1 MPGAV
6 VDRIEF
12 QRGGQEHPLDDV
24 IVHGKTP
31 EGEDRCLE
39 IQVKR
44 SMAFTENDANF
55 ASIVDAIV
63 RARKIEPNRRF
74 AVAIER
80 TTGAIDNGVQE
91 ALELAQQTIA
101 AASFLKLLETPG
113 RSNKDMRAFV
123 AAFRVHLETSGET
136 RDDVLYE
143 ILRSFSVLAFDYAR
157 PNSIAEQHDRFRA
170 RQLTS
175 ADGGP
180 DPYDGLF
187 GLIVRADAMGGELN
201 RSELIRK
208 LNAVNISIG
217 SAPTLAAAR
226 RHIEELSR
234 HALDD
239 IGLTVNECRLAREKP
254 RRELEVMLQA
264 AETQD
269 GVVEISGPSGVG
281 KSGLLRT
288 VVESRGAVSRILVL
302 APDRTL
308 PGGWPT
314 MRSQFGIQATA
325 DEFLSDLACDG
336 GGYLCIDGLDRFRDS
351 AQRKTVLDLLR
362 AGLRCRGLKVLF
374 TARPGWEEE
383 AATWIGEETF
393 GQLSGRR
400 RLTLDGLDD
409 DEAEA
414 LAAASPQLANL
425 LRPDHPAKPLA
436 RNLLKL
442 RLLIRTRLDTSEAIS
457 EAELANDWLASGGGT
472 NERKSG
478 EIRACKRV
486 LYSVGQGLIEGAGLI
501 DVAGH
506 DAQAVA
512 ELIAEG
518 VLVEIRSDRVRFRH
532 DLFTDWATACVLS
545 DDPDVMDGLPFA
557 APPPFWMARG
567 FELACRM
574 LAESS
579 SDEAWPELLA
589 RLEGEGVA
597 PGWAGL
603 VLLALIR
610 SEHAESL
617 LDRYDAHLLADKGER
632 AAQLVR
638 RFIASHTQSAAPL
651 LSEALPEGIQIPEG
665 MTLPKGPEWM
675 RLILWC
681 LQHFDRLKPIAL
693 SAIVDLFQN
702 WLILAAFGEKTAT
715 PVLLG
720 RLADILVADIE
731 QKDCPLPRYGEPLPE
746 IRYAVTGDALETCRL
761 QLALWAP
768 MSPEA
773 AIRYLKAIKDS
784 KRPEAA
790 MSQILEFSGRL
801 ASAAPAEFAGA
812 FLRATEDDEDEDDYD
827 MRARG
832 RRSYAMSRVD
842 SPFVLGR
849 CGMGVFTE
857 LLQAAPTTGTSFIR
871 ELTKRACAPE
881 DGDPHFTVEFMGETR
896 RIAASFSYGW
906 SRGRTPS
913 AMLAKAFQALEHWS
927 HRRLDEGEALE
938 SVIADVLGEGPI
950 FGALWL
956 VVVDLVLSHSSLNGN
971 ILRDLL
977 ASPETLAL
985 DAERANIDRVD
996 SMGGGLVG
1004 SIWASSAASD
1014 RSVEEE
1020 LANRASRT
1028 LALHDV
1034 IPQLVFRGSEQELT
1048 VLQERLDVAVR
1059 RLGPWTQNAVEWGS
1073 PEFMASHALRLSS
1086 RCNYKQ
1092 VKEKDA
1098 SGEQRGGWAYD
1109 WPPEQ
1114 KRWLEEGAAT
1124 ASAEQSAFTRSLAV
1138 RMAMDDE
1145 TKPVSAS
1152 VADAE
1157 AILDETANATPAEN
1171 EDTLHDPNDPW
1182 LARIAAA
1189 AFVARLGT
1197 PEDLARYRSKLT
1209 SIFDE
1214 ALQSKGQERTW
1225 PRDDVMYDERS
1236 LAIAGLL
1243 YLAVASGD
1251 EADTDRLLRSAVEFP
1266 MNAAPVFLRHRTAAG
1281 RIDKKAL
1288 ISICRLAILGCWI
1301 PRRAN
1306 YDEDEASYD
1315 KRCTDL
1321 KLRLSSAIEA
1331 ERLWR
1336 EGGAE
1341 PDWPTPPSRRPR
1353 RTRRTLT
1360 IGGKSSAKKPA
1371 PREPQRPDY
1380 YFDEKTGTA
1389 WLRTLERLGPNTGT
1403 MSQALMRANRNWL
1416 IETNGPGEDGEDDS
1430 DIERVWTRGL
1440 MDYAAAHARDWQDD
1454 TRQALVFDII
1464 TAFSDEAFID
1474 AAAAFIVQ
1482 SDLRLIEGDVED
1494 RAYLL
1499 SVRETLWP
1507 RLKKTRHWRSH
1518 LWSTSDGM
1526 EIHIK
1531 ELISAFFMRASY
1543 GFGEGQ
1549 AYTKGLADSEL
1560 VPFIPLLL
1568 EITGEAPSC
1577 PTIAYMYLHILECLE
1592 PSTAEAP
1599 LVNAADRWAKA
1610 ANNRFWN
1617 ELGIGRRVLSI
1628 GQKAE
1633 RLSDVAA
1640 WNAVCHALMTA
1651 GVKVDA
1657 EFLRRANG

>member
-1 MPGAV
+1 
-6 VDRIEF
+6 
-12 QRGGQEHPLDDV
+12 
-24 IVHGKTP
+24 
-31 EGEDRCLE
+31 
-39 IQVKR
+39 
-44 SMAFTENDANF
+44 MAFTENDANF
-55 ASIVDAIV
+55 ASIVDAVV

-91 ALELAQQTIA
+91 ALELAQQTIGT
-101 AASFLKLLETPG
+101 ASFLKLLETPG

-136 RDDVLYE
+136 GDDVLYD
-143 ILRSFSVLAFDYAR
+143 ILRSFSVLTFDYAR

-175 ADGGP
+175 ANGGP

-187 GLIVRADAMGGELN
+187 GLVLRADATGGELD
-201 RSELIRK
+201 RSELVRK
-208 LNAVNISIG
+208 LSTVGIEIG
-217 SAPTLAAAR
+217 EAPTLAVAR

-254 RRELEVMLQA
+254 RRELEAILQA
-264 AETQD
+264 AETHD

-288 VVESRGAVSRILVL
+288 VIEGRGAVSRILVL

-308 PGGWPT
+308 PGGWPA
-314 MRSQFGIQATA
+314 MRSQFDIQATA

-336 GGYLCIDGLDRFRDS
+336 GGCLCIDGLDRFRDG

-362 AGLRCRGLKVLF
+362 AGLRCQGLTVLF

-393 GQLSGRR
+393 GQLSSRG

-442 RLLIRTRLDTSEAIS
+442 RLLVRTRLDTNEVIS

-472 NERKSG
+472 SERTSG
-478 EIRACKRV
+478 ETRARKRV
-486 LYSVGQGLIEGAGLI
+486 IYAVGQGLIEGAGLV
-501 DVAGH
+501 DVTGQ

-512 ELIAEG
+512 GLIAEG

-532 DLFTDWATACVLS
+532 DLFTDWVIACVLS
-545 DDPDVMDGLPFA
+545 DDPDVINNLPLN
-557 APPPFWMARG
+557 APPPFWLARG

-589 RLEGEGVA
+589 RLEREGVA

-603 VLLALIR
+603 ALLALVR
-610 SEHAESL
+610 SEHAGTL
-617 LDRYDAHLLADKGER
+617 LDRYDAFLLADKSGR
-632 AAQLVR
+632 ASQLVR
-638 RFIASHTQSAAPL
+638 RFIALHTQSAAPL
-651 LSEALPEGIQIPEG
+651 LSEALPDGVQMPEG

-681 LQHFDRLKPIAL
+681 LQRFDRLKPDAL
-693 SAIVDLFQN
+693 SAVVDLFQN
-702 WLILAAFGEKTAT
+702 WLVLAAFGEKTVT
-715 PVLLG
+715 PILLD
-720 RLADILVADIE
+720 RLADILVAEIE
-731 QKDCPLPRYGEPLPE
+731 QKNRPLPRYGEPLPE
-746 IRYAVTGDALETCRL
+746 ISYAVTGDALETSRL

-768 MSPEA
+768 MSPKA
-773 AIRYLKAIKDS
+773 AARYLNAIKNS

-790 MSQILEFSGRL
+790 MSQILEFPGRL
-801 ASAAPAEFAGA
+801 SSAAPAEFAAA
-812 FLRATEDDEDEDDYD
+812 FLRATEDDEDEDNYD
-827 MRARG
+827 IRARG

-849 CGMGVFTE
+849 CGIGVFTE
-857 LLQAAPTTGTSFIR
+857 ILKAEPATGTSFIR
-871 ELTKRACAPE
+871 ELTTRACDFDEGAPQ
-881 DGDPHFTVEFMGETR
+881 FSVELMGETR

-913 AMLAKAFQALEHWS
+913 AMLSKAFLALEHWA
-927 HRRLDEGEALE
+927 HRRLDEGDALE
-938 SVIADVLGEGPI
+938 AVIADVVGEGPI
-950 FGALWL
+950 LGALWL
-956 VVVDLVLSHSSLNGN
+956 VVVDLVLSHSSLNGS

-985 DAERANIDRVD
+985 DAERANIDRVG

-1004 SIWASSAASD
+1004 NVWRSTPASD
-1014 RSVEEE
+1014 RTVEED

-1034 IPQLVFRGSEQELT
+1034 IPQLVFRGSERDLA

-1059 RLGPWTQNAVEWGS
+1059 RLGSWTQDAVEWGS

-1086 RCNYKQ
+1086 RSNYKQ
-1092 VKEKDA
+1092 VKEKGA
-1098 SGEQRGGWAYD
+1098 SGEQREGWAYD
-1109 WPPEQ
+1109 WPPGQ
-1114 KRWLEEGAAT
+1114 KQWLEEGAAT

-1157 AILDETANATPAEN
+1157 AILDETANATPTEK
-1171 EDTLHDPNDPW
+1171 EDTSHEPNDPW

-1189 AFVARLGT
+1189 AFVARFGT
-1197 PEDLARYRSKLT
+1197 PEDLERRWSELT
-1209 SIFDE
+1209 SIFEE
-1214 ALQSKGQERTW
+1214 ALQFRDRERPW
-1225 PRDDVMYDERS
+1225 SRDDVMYDERS
-1236 LAIAGLL
+1236 LAISGLL
-1243 YLAVASGD
+1243 YLTAAQGD
-1251 EADTDRLLRSAVEFP
+1251 EADTDRLLQSVVEFP
-1266 MNAAPVFLRHRTAAG
+1266 ASAAPAFLRHRTIVAK
-1281 RIDKKAL
+1281 IDERAL
-1288 ISICRLAILGCWI
+1288 ISICRLALLACWI
-1301 PRRAN
+1301 PRRASYN
-1306 YDEDEASYD
+1306 EDEAEYER
-1315 KRCTDL
+1315 RCAEL
-1321 KLRLSSAIEA
+1321 ESRLLSATEA

-1341 PDWPTPPSRRPR
+1341 PDWPTPPSRRQR
-1353 RTRRTLT
+1353 RARRTLT
-1360 IGGKSSAKKPA
+1360 IGGKSSARKPP
-1371 PREPQRPDY
+1371 PREPQWPDY
-1380 YFDEKTGTA
+1380 YFEEKTGTA
-1389 WLRTLERLGPNTGT
+1389 WLRTLERLSPNAATT
-1403 MSQALMRANRNWL
+1403 SQALMRANRNWL
-1416 IETNGPGEDGEDDS
+1416 IETNGPSEDDEDDS

-1440 MDYAAAHARDWQDD
+1440 MDHAAAHARDWQQD
-1454 TRQALVFDII
+1454 TRQALVFDVLR
-1464 TAFSDEAFID
+1464 AFSDEAFID

-1482 SDLRLIEGDVED
+1482 SDLHLIEGDAED
-1494 RAYLL
+1494 RFYLL
-1499 SVRETLWP
+1499 SVREGLWP
-1507 RLKKTRHWRSH
+1507 RLKQTRHWRGH

-1526 EIHIK
+1526 EIHLK
-1531 ELISAFFMRASY
+1531 ELISAFFMRVSY

-1549 AYTKGLADSEL
+1549 SYTKGLAVREL
-1560 VPFIPLLL
+1560 TPFIPLLL

-1577 PTIAYMYLHILECLE
+1577 PTIAYLFLHILECLE
-1592 PSTAEAP
+1592 PSTAEVP
-1599 LVNAADRWAKA
+1599 LAAAADRWAEA

-1633 RLSDVAA
+1633 NLSNVSA
-1640 WNAVCHALMTA
+1640 WNTVCDALMTA
-1651 GVKVDA
+1651 GVTVEAD
-1657 EFLRRANG
+1657 FLRRVNA